1 MRPLALLARF
11 ALLPALAMLAS
22 CGQTA
27 ELKPRAGHELPVAPL
42 GRGDRPKPSELLV
55 PTPQASPER
64 SVELRSR
71 SEPREDDPFDLPP
84 QG

>member
-1 MRPLALLARF
+1 MRQLAALV
-11 ALLPALAMLAS
+11 LLPAFAALAA

-27 ELKPRAGHELPVAPL
+27 ELKPRPGHDLPVAPL

-55 PTPQASPER
+55 PSPQASPER

-84 QG
+84 Q

>member
-1 MRPLALLARF
+1 MRTTIARLAALTGLLTGLLAG
-11 ALLPALAMLAS
+11 

-27 ELKPRAGHELPVAPL
+27 ELKPQAGRSLPVAPY
-42 GRGDRPKPSELLV
+42 GRGDQPSANALLTL
-55 PTPQASPER
+55 PPQAAPER

-71 SEPREDDPFDLPP
+71 SEQRHDDPFDLPP

>member
-1 MRPLALLARF
+1 MRLLPLLLA
-11 ALLPALAMLAS
+11 LPALAGLTA

-55 PTPQASPER
+55 PPPQAAPER
-64 SVELRSR
+64 NVELRSR